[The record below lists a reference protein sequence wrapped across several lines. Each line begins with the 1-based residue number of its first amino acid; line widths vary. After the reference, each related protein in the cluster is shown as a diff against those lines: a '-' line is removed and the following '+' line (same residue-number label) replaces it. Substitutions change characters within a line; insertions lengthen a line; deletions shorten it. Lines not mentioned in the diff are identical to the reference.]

1 MQHLYSLEN
10 LHLKSTWVTIGAFDG
25 VHRGHQALIG
35 PLIEAAHQA
44 GREVVVLTFFP
55 HPVVVLRGLRGPF
68 YLNSPEE
75 RAELLGKLGA
85 DYVVTL
91 NFTRQVAALSAREF
105 VELASEHLGL
115 ERLWVGD
122 DFALGRNRQGDIPTL
137 KQLGQEYGF
146 QVEVMSKIDLKDE
159 IVSSSRIRSLISQ
172 GDVSE
177 AAKLLGYWYGM
188 SGPVIHGDG
197 RGKSLGIPTA
207 NLDYSP
213 ERILPAFGIYAT
225 WTLIDGICYP
235 SVTNVGIRPTFKNIN
250 NNVQIEA
257 YLMDFDRDIYD
268 KIIRLEFVE
277 YLRQEERFD
286 NIQALIDQMHA
297 DIRKAQEVL
306 QNATQSTGLST

>member
-25 VHRGHQALIG
+25 VHRGHQALIH
-35 PLIEAAHQA
+35 PLVEATHQA
-44 GREVVVLTFFP
+44 GREAVVLTFFP
-55 HPVVVLRGLRGPF
+55 HPVVVLRGLQGPF

-75 RAELLGKLGA
+75 RAELLGELGV

-105 VELASEHLGL
+105 IELAAEHLGL
-115 ERLWVGD
+115 ERLWVGY

-137 KQLGQEYGF
+137 RQLGQEFGY
-146 QVEVMSKIDLKDE
+146 QVEVISQVDLNDE
-159 IVSSSRIRSLISQ
+159 VVSSSRIRNLVGQ
-172 GDVSE
+172 GDVSQ
-177 AAKLLGYWYGM
+177 AARLLGYWYGM
-188 SGPVIHGDG
+188 TGRVIHGDG

-225 WTLIDGICYP
+225 WTWIDGVRYP
-235 SVTNVGIRPTFKNIN
+235 SVTNVGMRPTFKNIP

-268 KIIRLEFVE
+268 TTIRLEFVE

-286 NIQALIDQMHA
+286 NIQALEDQMHA
-297 DIRKAQEVL
+297 DIQKAQEVL
-306 QNATQSTGLST
+306 PNAGTTTGLFA

>member
-25 VHRGHQALIG
+25 VHRGHQALIR
-35 PLIEAAHQA
+35 PLVEATHQA

-55 HPVVVLRGLRGPF
+55 HPVVVLRGLHGPF

-75 RAELLGKLGA
+75 RAELLGGLGV

-91 NFTRQVAALSAREF
+91 NFNRQVAAFSAREF
-105 VELASEHLGL
+105 IELAAEHLGL
-115 ERLWVGD
+115 ERLWVGY
-122 DFALGRNRQGDIPTL
+122 DFALGRSRQGDIPTL
-137 KQLGQEYGF
+137 SKLGQEFGY
-146 QVEVMSKIDLKDE
+146 QVEVISQVNLQGEVI
-159 IVSSSRIRSLISQ
+159 SSSRIRGLVGQ
-172 GDVSE
+172 GDVSQ
-177 AAKLLGYWYGM
+177 ASRLLGHWYSIAWRVM
-188 SGPVIHGDG
+188 HGDG

-225 WTLIDGICYP
+225 WAWIDGVRFP

-268 KIIRLEFVE
+268 TIIRLEFVE
-277 YLRQEERFD
+277 YLRQEERFET
-286 NIQALIDQMHA
+286 IQALVDQMHN
-297 DIRKAQEVL
+297 DIQRAREVL
-306 QNATQSTGLST
+306 SNATKTTGLSA

>member
-25 VHRGHQALIG
+25 VHLGHQALIR
-35 PLIEAAHQA
+35 PLVEAAHQA

-55 HPVVVLRGLRGPF
+55 HPVVVLRGLQGPF

-75 RAELLGKLGA
+75 RAELLGELGV
-85 DYVVTL
+85 DYVITL

-105 VELASEHLGL
+105 IQLIAAQLGL
-115 ERLWVGD
+115 ECLWIGY

-137 KQLGQEYGF
+137 KKLGQEFDYK
-146 QVEVMSKIDLKDE
+146 VEVVTKVDLNGE
-159 IVSSSRIRSLISQ
+159 VVSSSRIRSLLVQ
-172 GDVSE
+172 GDVSQ
-177 AAKLLGYWYGM
+177 AARLMGHGYSF
-188 SGPVIHGDG
+188 SGRVIHGDG
-197 RGKSLGIPTA
+197 RGKGLGIPTA

-225 WTLIDGICYP
+225 WTWVDGVRYP

-268 KIIRLEFVE
+268 TTIRLEFVE
-277 YLRQEERFD
+277 YLRQEERFE
-286 NIQALIDQMHA
+286 NIQALVDQMHK
-297 DIRKAQEVL
+297 DIQKAREIL
-306 QNATQSTGLST
+306 PNATTTTGLST